1 MARDA
6 RAGNVLPP
14 WQGGRPH
21 PPAGA
26 GGRVRLRLRQRR
38 GPCANGVGSLH
49 AAEGIHCRLQRRNP
63 GKTAEMAPVLKPGN
77 GIVSVVIP
85 CFNHGAY
92 VEDAVR
98 SALDQTYPYREVVVV
113 NDGSDDPAT
122 LQVLASLEENGDPA
136 VTVLHKE
143 NGHLSSARNHGIR
156 HSRGEY
162 IMTLDA
168 DDRLA
173 PELLAK
179 TVPIMEEQRGVG
191 VVTTHVLQF
200 DDEGPTGVIYTP
212 AGGELRDFLVRNQAC
227 GGSLFRRQCWEEAGG
242 YDEEMRD
249 GSEDWD
255 FWIAVTSCGWRVHA
269 IPEAL
274 YLYRDTPGSMYDRTR
289 DRRASAFRQIVVKH
303 EAAFREH
310 LVDVLHA
317 REVRVQE
324 LQARVET
331 VSLTLRNSLSYR
343 TGSAILSPLRWL
355 RDRV

>member
-1 MARDA
+1 
-6 RAGNVLPP
+6 
-14 WQGGRPH
+14 
-21 PPAGA
+21 
-26 GGRVRLRLRQRR
+26 
-38 GPCANGVGSLH
+38 
-49 AAEGIHCRLQRRNP
+49 
-63 GKTAEMAPVLKPGN
+63 MAPVLKTVDRL
-77 GIVSVVIP
+77 VSVVIP
-85 CFNHGAY
+85 CFNPGPY
-92 VEDAVR
+92 VEEAVQ
-98 SALDQTYPYREVVVV
+98 SALDQTYPSREVVVV

-122 LQVLASLEENGDPA
+122 LRVLAGLEERGDPD
-136 VTVLHKE
+136 VTVLHKK
-143 NGHLSSARNHGIR
+143 NGRPSSARNHGIR

-173 PELLAK
+173 PDLLARA
-179 TVPIMEEQRGVG
+179 VPVMEEERGVG

-200 DDEGPTGVIYTP
+200 DDSGPTGVIYTP

-227 GGSLFRRQCWEEAGG
+227 GGSLFRRQCWEDAGG
-242 YDEEMRD
+242 YDEGMRD

-255 FWIAVTSCGWRVHA
+255 FWISVTAKGWRVHS
-269 IPEAL
+269 IPEPL
-274 YLYRDTPGSMYDRTR
+274 YLYRDTPGSLSDRTR
-289 DRRASAFRQIVVKH
+289 DRRASAFRQIVTKH

-324 LQARVET
+324 LQTRVET

-355 RDRV
+355 RDRM

>member
-1 MARDA
+1 
-6 RAGNVLPP
+6 
-14 WQGGRPH
+14 
-21 PPAGA
+21 
-26 GGRVRLRLRQRR
+26 
-38 GPCANGVGSLH
+38 
-49 AAEGIHCRLQRRNP
+49 
-63 GKTAEMAPVLKPGN
+63 MAPVLNPVDGL
-77 GIVSVVIP
+77 VSVVIP
-85 CFNHGAY
+85 CFNHGAF
-92 VEDAVR
+92 VEEAVR
-98 SALDQTYPYREVVVV
+98 SALDQTYPSREVVVV

-122 LQVLASLEENGDPA
+122 LRTLASLEGRGDPA
-136 VTVLHKE
+136 VTVLHKK

-173 PELLAK
+173 PELLSKA
-179 TVPIMEEQRGVG
+179 VPFMEERKGVG

-200 DDEGPTGVIYTP
+200 DESGPTGVIYTP

-227 GGSLFRRQCWEEAGG
+227 GGSLFRRRCWEDAGG
-242 YDEEMRD
+242 YDEGMLD

-255 FWIAVTSCGWRVHA
+255 FWISVTSCGWRVHA

-274 YLYRDTPGSMYDRTR
+274 YWYRDTPGSMYDRTR
-289 DRRASAFRQIVVKH
+289 ERRAAAFRQIVVKH

-310 LVDVLHA
+310 LVEVLYA

-324 LQARVET
+324 LQARVEA

-355 RDRV
+355 RDRL